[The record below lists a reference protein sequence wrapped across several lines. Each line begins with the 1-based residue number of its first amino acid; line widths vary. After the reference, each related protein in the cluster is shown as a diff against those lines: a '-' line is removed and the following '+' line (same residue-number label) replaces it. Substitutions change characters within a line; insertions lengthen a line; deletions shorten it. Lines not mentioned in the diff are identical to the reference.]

1 MQAQLFGLL
10 DIAQDASTRTSRSID
25 GEKRRLLK
33 ALADKTAR
41 ASADFRERASA
52 FILAHLEQHGPTSGE
67 MLTDACKAAGITP
80 PKGMDDRVFGP
91 VYQSL
96 AYHQRIRQCGTATRS
111 KGHGTA
117 GARVWE
123 RVGA

>member
-10 DIAQDASTRTSRSID
+10 DIAQDAQTRTASSVEL
-25 GEKRRLLK
+25 EKRRLLK

-52 FILAHLEQHGPTSGE
+52 FILSYLEANGACSGE
-67 MLTDACKAAGITP
+67 VLTDACKAAGIVP
-80 PKGMDDRVFGP
+80 PKGMDDRAFGP
-91 VYQSL
+91 VYQRL
-96 AYHQRIRQCGTATRS
+96 AHSQRIRQCGTATRL

-123 RVGA
+123 IA

>member
-10 DIAQDASTRTSRSID
+10 DIAQDAQTRTASSVEL
-25 GEKRRLLK
+25 EKRRLLK

-52 FILAHLEQHGPTSGE
+52 FILSYLEANGACSGE
-67 MLTDACKAAGITP
+67 VLTDACKAAGIVP
-80 PKGMDDRVFGP
+80 PPGKDDRSFGP
-91 VYQSL
+91 VYHGLSEDR
-96 AYHQRIRQCGTATRS
+96 RIRVCGTATRL

-117 GARVWE
+117 GARVW
-123 RVGA
+123 GIA

>member
-10 DIAQDASTRTSRSID
+10 DIAQDASTRTSRSVD

-41 ASADFRERASA
+41 ASADFRARASA

-67 MLTDACKAAGITP
+67 VLTDACKAAGIVP
-80 PKGMDDRVFGP
+80 PKGMDDRAFGP
-91 VYQSL
+91 VYQRL
-96 AYHQRIRQCGTATRS
+96 AQANQIRVCGSTTRRR
-111 KGHGTA
+111 GHGTS
-117 GARVWE
+117 GGRVWIL
-123 RVGA
+123 V